1 MSTLLD
7 SSLYYVVAPPGIAKC
22 LFLKRFFASFYV
34 HCIMPIRLSGR
45 RGRSYGG
52 LFVFVNRPVR
62 VIFYSLILSTLSISA
77 YPANAASPSPV
88 PERAIVPTKVLR
100 LSVNDALG
108 LFIGQNLDVLIAK
121 YGIEYTKGQEVT
133 ARLFPNPLVSVGT
146 LSSYTQGRTL
156 ANSGQLFTQASQLFE
171 LAGKRGYRIES
182 AGFGTQSAEAAF
194 EDAVRQLGFTV
205 KDTYYRIQLA
215 QRRLILAEENRDRF
229 SRILDINTIR
239 FKKGYIAE
247 VDLIRIRLQMV
258 DFQSQVIQSLQEAE
272 SARGDLRQLL
282 RLSPKTALELTTEL
296 DFRRIDPDIE
306 KLRVAAL
313 DVRPDIRAKRYTFSQ
328 RESDLKLA
336 KAYRI
341 PDVTIGA
348 GYAVQGRQGPDN
360 PGQVALNAG
369 IPLPLFNRNQGGIH
383 QAEASLQT
391 AEADLN
397 KTVNL
402 VENEVEVA
410 YRNLLQSRRLVEA
423 YVGGVL
429 EDARSTF
436 TIVERAYERGGAT
449 ILDLLD
455 AARTS
460 RTIQQN
466 YIEALFNYQH
476 NLFQLESAV
485 GQEISS

>member
-1 MSTLLD
+1 
-7 SSLYYVVAPPGIAKC
+7 
-22 LFLKRFFASFYV
+22 
-34 HCIMPIRLSGR
+34 
-45 RGRSYGG
+45 
-52 LFVFVNRPVR
+52 VFVDRQLRP
-62 VIFYSLILSTLSISA
+62 ICYIILLSVLSFSA
-77 YPANAASPSPV
+77 YPSSPASPSPA
-88 PERAIVPTKVLR
+88 PEQDTVASKALR

-108 LFIGQNLDVLIAK
+108 LFVSQNLDVLIAK
-121 YGIEYTKGQEVT
+121 FGIEYTRGQEVT
-133 ARLFPNPLVSVGT
+133 ARLFPNPLLSVGT

-156 ANSGQLFTQASQLFE
+156 SNSGQLFTQVAQLFE

-194 EDAVRQLGFTV
+194 EDAVRLLGLTV
-205 KDTYYRIQLA
+205 KDTYYRLQLA
-215 QRRLILAEENRDRF
+215 QRRLVLAEENRERF

-258 DFQSQVIQSLQEAE
+258 DFHSQVIQSLQEAE

-282 RLSPKTALELTTEL
+282 RLSPKTVLELTTEL
-296 DFRRIDPDIE
+296 GFRRIDPDIE

-313 DVRPDIRAKRYTFSQ
+313 AVRPDIRAKRYTFSQ

-348 GYAVQGRQGPDN
+348 GYAVQGAQGPDN
-360 PGQVALNAG
+360 PGQLALNAG
-369 IPLPLFNRNQGGIH
+369 IPLPLFNRNQGGIR
-383 QAEASLQT
+383 QAEVSLQS
-391 AEADLN
+391 AEADLD
-397 KTVNL
+397 KTVNR

-423 YVGGVL
+423 YFGEVL

-436 TIVERAYERGGAT
+436 SIVERAYERGGAT

-476 NLFQLESAV
+476 HLFLLESAV
-485 GQEISS
+485 GQEIMS

>member
-1 MSTLLD
+1 MFVDRRL
-7 SSLYYVVAPPGIAKC
+7 
-22 LFLKRFFASFYV
+22 ASICYIIV
-34 HCIMPIRLSGR
+34 LS
-45 RGRSYGG
+45 
-52 LFVFVNRPVR
+52 V
-62 VIFYSLILSTLSISA
+62 LSVSA
-77 YPANAASPSPV
+77 YPSSAASPSPALEQATV
-88 PERAIVPTKVLR
+88 ASKALR
-100 LSVNDALG
+100 LSLNDALG
-108 LFIGQNLDVLIAK
+108 LFVSQNLDVLIAK

-133 ARLFPNPLVSVGT
+133 VRLFPNPLLSVGT

-156 ANSGQLFTQASQLFE
+156 SNSGQLFTQVFQLFE

-215 QRRLILAEENRDRF
+215 QRRLVLAEENRDRF
-229 SRILDINTIR
+229 SRILEVNTIR

-258 DFQSQVIQSLQEAE
+258 DFHSQVIQSLQEAE
-272 SARGDLRQLL
+272 SARGDLRQVL
-282 RLSPKTALELTTEL
+282 RLSPKTVLELTTEL
-296 DFRRIDPDIE
+296 GFRWIGPDIE
-306 KLRVAAL
+306 TLRVTAL
-313 DVRPDIRAKRYTFSQ
+313 DARPDIRAKRFTFSQ

-348 GYAVQGRQGPDN
+348 GYAIQGARGPDN
-360 PGQVALNAG
+360 PGQVALNVG
-369 IPLPLFNRNQGGIH
+369 IPLPLFNRNQGGIV
-383 QAEASLQT
+383 QAEVSLQS

-429 EDARSTF
+429 DDARSTL

-460 RTIQQN
+460 QTIQQN

-485 GQEISS
+485 GQEIRS

>member
-1 MSTLLD
+1 VL
-7 SSLYYVVAPPGIAKC
+7 G
-22 LFLKRFFASFYV
+22 
-34 HCIMPIRLSGR
+34 
-45 RGRSYGG
+45 
-52 LFVFVNRPVR
+52 
-62 VIFYSLILSTLSISA
+62 ILSASA
-77 YPANAASPSPV
+77 HPSTAASPSPA
-88 PERAIVPTKVLR
+88 PEQAAMASKTLR
-100 LSVNDALG
+100 LSVNEALG
-108 LFIGQNLDVLIAK
+108 LFLSQNLDVLIAK
-121 YGIEYTKGQEVT
+121 YGIEHTKGQEVT
-133 ARLFPNPLVSVGT
+133 ARLFPNPLLSVGT
-146 LSSYTQGRTL
+146 QSSHTQGRTL
-156 ANSGQLFTQASQLFE
+156 SNSGQLFAQVSQLFE

-215 QRRLILAEENRDRF
+215 QRRLVLAEENRDRF
-229 SRILDINTIR
+229 SRILAINTIR
-239 FKKGYIAE
+239 FNKGYIAE

-258 DFQSQVIQSLQEAE
+258 DFHSQVIRSLQEAE

-282 RLSPKTALELTTEL
+282 RLSPKTVLELTTEL

-306 KLRVAAL
+306 TLRVTAL

-336 KAYRI
+336 KAFRT
-341 PDVTIGA
+341 PDLTIGA
-348 GYAVQGRQGPDN
+348 GYAVQGARGPDN
-360 PGQVALNAG
+360 PGQVALSAG
-369 IPLPLFNRNQGGIH
+369 IPLPLFNRNQGGIL
-383 QAEASLQT
+383 QAEVSLQS
-391 AEADLN
+391 AEADLD
-397 KTVNL
+397 KTINL

-423 YVGGVL
+423 YFGEVL
-429 EDARSTF
+429 KDALSTLS
-436 TIVERAYERGGAT
+436 IVERAYERGGAT

-466 YIEALFNYQH
+466 YIEALYNYQH

-485 GQEISS
+485 GQEIKS